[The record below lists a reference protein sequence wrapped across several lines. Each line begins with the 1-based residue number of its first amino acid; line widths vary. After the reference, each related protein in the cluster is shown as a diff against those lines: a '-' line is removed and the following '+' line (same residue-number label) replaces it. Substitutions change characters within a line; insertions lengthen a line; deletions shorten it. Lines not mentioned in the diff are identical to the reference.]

1 MIPTALIPALG
12 QLIELVPNITK
23 WLTGSDSDAAVADKV
38 ISVAKAVTGISD
50 PKEAAA
56 ALAADESLKRA
67 FEKQLLDQ
75 DLEIAKLQIQVI
87 ADVNK
92 TMQVEAA
99 AEHWP
104 TYAWRPFIGFSFGF
118 WLNSVW
124 LLPLVNKIP
133 VMLSTDVMLAIG
145 GILGVASWFR
155 GKMQADPNIPTINK
169 G

>member
-75 DLEIAKLQIQVI
+75 DLEIAKLQTQVI

-92 TMQVEAA
+92 TD
-99 AEHWP
+99 
-104 TYAWRPFIGFSFGF
+104 RK
-118 WLNSVW
+118 SV
-124 LLPLVNKIP
+124 V
-133 VMLSTDVMLAIG
+133 
-145 GILGVASWFR
+145 
-155 GKMQADPNIPTINK
+155 
-169 G
+169 